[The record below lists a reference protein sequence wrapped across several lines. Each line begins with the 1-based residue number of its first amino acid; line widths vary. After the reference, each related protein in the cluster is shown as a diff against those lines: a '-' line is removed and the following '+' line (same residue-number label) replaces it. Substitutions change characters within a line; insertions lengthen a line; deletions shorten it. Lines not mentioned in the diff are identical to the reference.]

1 TAPDHDTLIPRV
13 LEALE
18 GALWWLHIGDHLIVH
33 GAFHPMMLMA
43 ANPEAVS
50 PRRTADKCRWLALYG
65 EGKMSGGEDD
75 LPARTYDW
83 IDTVPASLTVIVGH
97 DVISTEKILERR
109 GTLGGR
115 VLFCDTGCGKG
126 GKLSFIDVP
135 RPTIQALV
143 LPGSIDKPPLGA
155 HDPSL

>member
-1 TAPDHDTLIPRV
+1 V
-13 LEALE
+13 LEPLE
-18 GALWWLHIGDHLIVH
+18 GALWWLHIGDYLLVH
-33 GAFHPMMLMA
+33 GAFHPAMLMVP
-43 ANPEAVS
+43 NPEAVS

-115 VLFCDTGCGKG
+115 VLFCGCGKG